1 MKAYLGYLL
10 LFHPRLSQLIGEC
23 REEARDIVWRHPVPV
38 PVPVPVLVQVEGI
51 AVIRKGLYEKVS
63 G

>member
-23 REEARDIVWRHPVPV
+23 REEARDIVWRRPVPV
-38 PVPVPVLVQVEGI
+38 LVPVLVQVEGI

>member
-10 LFHPRLSQLIGEC
+10 LCHPRLSQLIGEC
-23 REEARDIVWRHPVPV
+23 REEARDIVWRRLVPV
-38 PVPVPVLVQVEGI
+38 LVPVLVQVEGI